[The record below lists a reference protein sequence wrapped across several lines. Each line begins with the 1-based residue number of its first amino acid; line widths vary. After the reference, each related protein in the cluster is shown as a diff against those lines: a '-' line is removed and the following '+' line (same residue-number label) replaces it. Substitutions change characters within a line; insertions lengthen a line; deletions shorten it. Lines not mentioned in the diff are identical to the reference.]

1 MTNHKG
7 RGIIKCNFDREAF
20 MTALYIALGV
30 LGGALILVLLSA
42 FVCFYMTFYSKTRDK
57 RKLAEL
63 RLPEGKAY
71 LPFRDEMFAWIK
83 KARAMPYTEM
93 EIRSYDGLT
102 LRGRYYEKKAGLPI
116 ELQFHGYRGDSDR
129 DLSGAIVRAFAVDRN
144 ALIIDHRASGKSDGH
159 VITFGVKE
167 TRDCLFWIDHAIRY
181 FGEDV
186 KLHLTGI
193 SMGAATVLM
202 ASGEALPPQV
212 RGVLADCPYSS
223 AREIIKKVIRE
234 MGLPASL
241 LYPFVRLGA
250 RLFGGFDPN
259 DAEPIK
265 AVARAK
271 VPIILYH
278 GDADGFV
285 PSEMSERLFAA
296 CASEKKRLIKVK
308 GADHGLAFSVDKEN
322 YLKTL
327 NEFIDENGM
336 R

>member
-1 MTNHKG
+1 
-7 RGIIKCNFDREAF
+7 
-20 MTALYIALGV
+20 MTALYITLGV
-30 LGGALILVLLSA
+30 IGGILLIVLITA
-42 FVCFYMTFYSKTRDK
+42 FVCFYLTFYSKTRDPNE
-57 RKLAEL
+57 LAEY
-63 RLPEGKAY
+63 RIPPGKAY
-71 LPFRDEMFAWIK
+71 LPFRDEMASWIK
-83 KARAMPYTEM
+83 QAREMPYTEM

-102 LRGRYYEKKAGLPI
+102 LRGRYYEKEKGLPI
-116 ELQFHGYRGDSDR
+116 EIQFHGYRGDSDR
-129 DLSGAIVRAFAVDRN
+129 DLSGAVLRAFAVDRN
-144 ALIIDHRASGKSDGH
+144 ALIIDHRGSGRSDGH

-167 TRDCLFWIDHAIRY
+167 TRDCLAWIDHAISV

-186 KLHLTGI
+186 RLHLTGI

-202 ASGEALPPQV
+202 ASGENLPPQV
-212 RGVLADCPYSS
+212 KGILADCPYSS
-223 AREIIKKVIRE
+223 AKEIIKKVIRG

-250 RLFGGFDPN
+250 RLYGGFDPN

-265 AVARAK
+265 AVKRAT

-285 PSEMSERLFAA
+285 PCEMSERLFDA
-296 CASEKKRLIKVK
+296 CASEKKRLIKIK
-308 GADHGLAFSVDKEN
+308 GADHGIAFSVDKEN

-327 NEFIDENGM
+327 NEFIDENRM

>member
-1 MTNHKG
+1 MTV
-7 RGIIKCNFDREAF
+7 
-20 MTALYIALGV
+20 LYITLGV
-30 LGGALILVLLSA
+30 LGGIALLVLLTA
-42 FVCFYMTFYSKTRDK
+42 YICFRMTFYAKSRDEK
-57 RKLAEL
+57 ALAEY
-63 RLPEGKAY
+63 RVPPGKAY
-71 LPFRDEMFAWIK
+71 LPFRDEMIAWVKEI
-83 KARAMPYTEM
+83 RAMPHVEM
-93 EIRSYDGLT
+93 EIRSHDGLT
-102 LRGRYYEKKAGLPI
+102 LRGRYYEKAKGLPI

-129 DLSGAIVRAFAVDRN
+129 DLSGAVVRAFAVDRN

-167 TRDCLFWIDHAIRY
+167 TRDCLLWIDHAIRY

-202 ASGEALPPQV
+202 ASGEELPPQV

-223 AREIIKKVIRE
+223 AKEIIQKVIRE

-250 RLFGGFDPN
+250 RLYGGFDPN
-259 DAEPIK
+259 AAEPIE
-265 AVARAK
+265 AVKRATL
-271 VPIILYH
+271 PIIFYH
-278 GDADGFV
+278 GEADDFV
-285 PSEMSERLFAA
+285 PSAMSERLFAA
-296 CASEKKRLIKVK
+296 CASEKKRLITVPN
-308 GADHGLAFSVDKEN
+308 ADHGLAFSVDKEN

>member
-1 MTNHKG
+1 
-7 RGIIKCNFDREAF
+7 
-20 MTALYIALGV
+20 MTALYITLGILAGV
-30 LGGALILVLLSA
+30 LLLIFFTS
-42 FVCFYMTFYSKTRDK
+42 FICFRLTFYAKSRDEK
-57 RKLAEL
+57 VLAEY
-63 RLPEGKAY
+63 RIPPGRAY
-71 LPFRDEMFAWIK
+71 EPFREEMTSWIK
-83 KARAMPYTEM
+83 WAREFSYTEM

-102 LRGRYYEKKAGLPI
+102 LRGRYYEKEKGLPI

-129 DLSGAIVRAFAVDRN
+129 DLSGAVVRAFAVDRN
-144 ALIIDHRASGKSDGH
+144 ALIVDHRGSGKSEGH

-167 TRDCLFWIDHAIRY
+167 TRDCLAWIRHAVAF

-186 KLHLTGI
+186 RLHLTGI

-202 ASGEALPPQV
+202 ASGETLPPQV
-212 RGVLADCPYSS
+212 KGVLADCPYSS
-223 AREIIKKVIRE
+223 AKEIIKKVIRD

-241 LYPFVRLGA
+241 FYPFVWLGA

-259 DAEPIK
+259 DASPIE
-265 AVARAK
+265 AVKRAS
-271 VPIILYH
+271 VPVILYH

-285 PSEMSERLFAA
+285 PCDMSERLYAA
-296 CASEKKRLIKVK
+296 CASERKRFIKVE

-327 NEFIDENGM
+327 NAFIEENGM